1 MRVGEAEPL
10 PLRVA
15 KFGEF
20 LNEKAPL
27 PKLEKERFRVG
38 MLGLPGFE
46 SDFTVRKSWA
56 SDLASLCLFPH
67 LENGENESS
76 LLSRM
81 V

>member
-1 MRVGEAEPL
+1 M
-10 PLRVA
+10 A

-27 PKLEKERFRVG
+27 PKGGKGEVPRGNAGAARVR
-38 MLGLPGFE
+38 E

-67 LENGENESS
+67 LENGGK
-76 LLSRM
+76 
-81 V
+81 